1 MRLCLLLFM
10 ISFALSAVGCGMSS
24 VTSAEAFP
32 PASGRPLESDPEP
45 THTAKASPTQSPTQ
59 LPTTVPTATAEPT
72 PTAIP
77 IPISDPVRIIIEDI
91 ALDQPLVS
99 VGLDENRAPVVPNH
113 NVGWYNLSARP
124 GQGENVVLWGHV
136 LRFRHAPDIP
146 APFVRL
152 KEAPIGAKI
161 AVHTADGTTHHYEI
175 TEQVPVTPDQVA
187 YILPQGDERLTLV
200 SCIGDKVVVD
210 NTVEMTHRLITI
222 AKPTS

>member
-10 ISFALSAVGCGMSS
+10 VSFALSTVGCSMSP
-24 VTSAEAFP
+24 VTSAETFP
-32 PASGRPLESDPEP
+32 SASDRHLEADLLP
-45 THTAKASPTQSPTQ
+45 THTATALPPPIPTQP
-59 LPTTVPTATAEPT
+59 PPPPTATTEPT
-72 PTAIP
+72 PTASP
-77 IPISDPVRIIIEDI
+77 LPVSDPVRIVIEEI

-99 VGLDENRAPVVPNH
+99 VGLDANRAPVVPNH
-113 NVGWYNLSARP
+113 DVGWYNLSARP

-136 LRFRHAPDIP
+136 LRFRHTPDIP
-146 APFVRL
+146 APFARL

-175 TEQVPVTPDQVA
+175 TEQVSVTPDQVA
-187 YILPQGDERLTLV
+187 YILPQGNERLTLV